1 MFTKLRPIFA
11 LFVRSLREQSRAKF
25 TPVSRGAIALI
36 ILLFIAMNE
45 RSFTNQSAPGQSVLM
60 VVVMVNFFTITIFGL
75 STFASAITEEK
86 EDDTLG
92 LLQMTKLN
100 PLAILLGKS
109 TARLCE
115 GLLLLAVQ
123 VPFTMLCI
131 TLGGVSLAQVLRC
144 YAILAAFLFLLCNVA
159 LLWSVVCR
167 RTKRATSMTTLTGIV
182 LYLLPLFFISL
193 AYQARFSGKATAT
206 WLESLVQGW
215 ISINPAFDLTSA
227 IQPRGGGMPFAVGS
241 VGPNLIGGV
250 IFFGL
255 AWLLFAPCCNSG
267 AETAPKRRE
276 KSAPSAGLLASRQR
290 PGRLAVAWKDFHFA
304 GGGFRG
310 LFIRFVSYAAI
321 CLLLVWWMVAILHE
335 HVRAEALG
343 IMFWITGLLAFSMEF
358 GLMSARMFA
367 SERKSK
373 TLGTLYTLPIGTGR
387 LIRHKILGSLSQLI
401 PSLVLS
407 LLGLLLMSAGASRW
421 NLRISDG
428 FLAGLILAIT
438 CYVFFAVLVMYL
450 SLRMRRAP
458 FATGLCMMFFI
469 YILVGFTFSSMF
481 RTGSGTSQM
490 FMIAVLGWIGI
501 AALASRIPGRIAIAA
516 ADE

>member
-1 MFTKLRPIFA
+1 MLTKLRPIFA

-60 VVVMVNFFTITIFGL
+60 MLAMVNFFTIAIFGL

-86 EDDTLG
+86 EEDTLG

-123 VPFTMLCI
+123 VPFTLLCI
-131 TLGGVSLAQVLRC
+131 TLGGVSMHQVLRC
-144 YAILAAFLFLLCNVA
+144 YAILAAFLFLLSNVA
-159 LLWSVVCR
+159 LLWSVICR
-167 RTKRATSMTTLTGIV
+167 RTSRATSMTTLTGFV
-182 LYLLPLFFISL
+182 LYLLPMFMWSL
-193 AYQARFSGKATAT
+193 AMGSRFNGRRTAT
-206 WLESLVQGW
+206 WLESFAQIW
-215 ISINPAFDLTSA
+215 IGINPIFDLARSVT
-227 IQPRGGGMPFAVGS
+227 PRGAPFSGDSITPSLV
-241 VGPNLIGGV
+241 GGV

-255 AWLLFAPCCNSG
+255 AWMLFAPCCNSG
-267 AETAPKRRE
+267 AETAPQRRE
-276 KSAPSAGLLASRQR
+276 KPAPASGRRTQRPR
-290 PGRLAVAWKDFHFA
+290 PGRRAIAWKDFQFL

-335 HVRAEALG
+335 NVRPEGLG
-343 IMFWITGLLAFSMEF
+343 IMFWVCGLIAFSMEF
-358 GLMSARMFA
+358 GLMGARMFA

-373 TLGTLYTLPIGTGR
+373 TLGALYTLPVGTGR

-401 PSLVLS
+401 PSVALS
-407 LLGLLLMSAGASRW
+407 LLGLTLMFNGSAHW
-421 NLRISDG
+421 NLPINDE
-428 FLAGLILAIT
+428 FLAGLTLAVT
-438 CYVFFAVLVMYL
+438 CYIFFAVLVMYL

-458 FATGLCMMFFI
+458 FATGLCVMFFI

-481 RTGSGTSQM
+481 RHRDGTSQM
-490 FMIAVLGWIGI
+490 FTIAGLGWIGI
-501 AALASRIPGRIAIAA
+501 AVIASRIPHRIALAA